1 MLSPKEIAELTVET
15 GVKKAN
21 LKWWKQFILGILAGL
36 FIAMAA
42 NAASVVGY
50 TADSAGM
57 AKMLSGSLF
66 GTGLIMVLLAGAELF
81 TGNCLMSM
89 AVAEKR
95 IRLREML
102 RNWFFVFIGNMIGPM
117 IYTFLVSLTSQMS
130 MDGGLLGAYTFSTAY
145 TKCTIGALE
154 GFIHGLFCNILVC
167 TAVFISYASRDI
179 VGKIAAMFF
188 PIWIFVVS
196 GYEHCVANMY
206 FIPMAIFSL
215 DKQECVDAAMAR
227 YGLTAEQLEQINFE
241 NFFFTNLLPVTLGNV
256 VGGVLCVGLVYWLV
270 YVRENKEK

>member
-1 MLSPKEIAELTVET
+1 
-15 GVKKAN
+15 
-21 LKWWKQFILGILAGL
+21 
-36 FIAMAA
+36 
-42 NAASVVGY
+42 
-50 TADSAGM
+50 
-57 AKMLSGSLF
+57 
-66 GTGLIMVLLAGAELF
+66 
-81 TGNCLMSM
+81 
-89 AVAEKR
+89 
-95 IRLREML
+95 
-102 RNWFFVFIGNMIGPM
+102 
-117 IYTFLVSLTSQMS
+117 
-130 MDGGLLGAYTFSTAY
+130 
-145 TKCTIGALE
+145 
-154 GFIHGLFCNILVC
+154 
-167 TAVFISYASRDI
+167 
-179 VGKIAAMFF
+179 MFF

>member
-1 MLSPKEIAELTVET
+1 MLAPKEIAELTVET
-15 GVKKAN
+15 GIKKAN
-21 LKWWKQFILGILAGL
+21 LKWWKQLILGILAGL

-42 NAASVVGY
+42 NAATVVGY
-50 TADSAGM
+50 GAENPGM

-95 IRLREML
+95 IKLRAML
-102 RNWFFVFIGNMIGPM
+102 SNWFYVYLGNMIGPM
-117 IYTFLVSLTSQMS
+117 IYTYLVSFTSQMS
-130 MDGGLLGAYTFSTAY
+130 MDNGLLGAYTLNNAY
-145 TKCTIGALE
+145 AKCTLGSVEA
-154 GFIHGLFCNILVC
+154 FIHGLFCNILVC
-167 TAVFISYASRDI
+167 TAVFISYASKDI

-215 DKQECVDAAMAR
+215 DKQECVDAAMTK
-227 YGLTAEQLEQINFE
+227 YGLTMEQIAEINFE
-241 NFFFTNLLPVTLGNV
+241 NFFLTNLLPVTIGNI
-256 VGGVLCVGLVYWLV
+256 VGGVACVGLVYWLV
-270 YVRENKEK
+270 YVREDKEK